1 MRRVEERSRLA
12 IYLYH
17 FMDNDDAIEGFSNL
31 GIILCVQ
38 RYDSTILVENK
49 VVVAET
55 EPVVA
60 EALSP

>member
-1 MRRVEERSRLA
+1 
-12 IYLYH
+12 
-17 FMDNDDAIEGFSNL
+17 MDNDDAIEGFSNL